1 MLLKHLHN
9 RDNLVMRL
17 LALLLA
23 GLLTSLAIAAEVEE
37 PHRNERDYIIEVLIF
52 SQKPGE
58 SSTELPGRPHSYLPI
73 EEPAIRIGPSPA
85 WTQLSKVLGPSYQ
98 PQEVLLVREAAA
110 LERNKDYRLLFH
122 EAWRMRLVAEANSL
136 PLLVEGGDYFDGMP
150 ELQGK
155 LKLSVARYLH
165 LETDLYLNT
174 FEPLPEAAEGSV
186 EEILQSGRSN
196 PLARKLNDLPVSVEA
211 LEPDALRHGSRL
223 IAGRYQVKDSAGM
236 HQRRRMRS
244 GDLHFID
251 SPYLGLLIKIER
263 AADEDDLTR

>member
-1 MLLKHLHN
+1 
-9 RDNLVMRL
+9 MRL

-23 GLLTSLAIAAEVEE
+23 SLLASLTIAADVKE

-52 SQKPGE
+52 SQKPGQG
-58 SSTELPGRPHSYLPI
+58 STELPSRPHSYLPI
-73 EEPAIRIGPSPA
+73 EEPALKIGPSPA
-85 WTQLSKVLGPSYQ
+85 WTKISKVLGPNYQ
-98 PQEVLLVREAAA
+98 PQKLTLVRQAGA
-110 LERNKDYRLLFH
+110 LKRNNDYRLLFH
-122 EAWRMRLVAEANSL
+122 EAWRMRLVSEANSL
-136 PLLVEGGDYFDGMP
+136 PLLIEGGNYYDGMP

-174 FEPLPEAAEGSV
+174 FEPLPDIAEGSI
-186 EEILQSGRSN
+186 EEILRSERSN
-196 PLARKLNDLPVSVEA
+196 PLTRKLNDLPVTAEA
-211 LEPDALRHGSRL
+211 LEPETLRNGSS
-223 IAGRYQVKDSAGM
+223 IIEGYYQVKDSAGM

-263 AADEDDLTR
+263 APNKELLDK